1 MHSYRRNIRGIVD
14 DLFNNA
20 IKAGATSIEASV
32 NFDGDQVE
40 IRVKDNGSGMDEEKL
55 KEVEKKLCR
64 PRREELEDY
73 YGSLAGQSFQG
84 TGLALVGMMT
94 DRAEVKTSP
103 GKGTEVTVYI
113 KL

>member
-14 DLFNNA
+14 ELFNNA

-32 NFDGDQVE
+32 DFDGDQVV
-40 IRVKDNGSGMDEEKL
+40 IKVKDNGKGMDEGKL
-55 KEVEKKLCR
+55 KEAEKKLQR

-84 TGLALVGMMT
+84 TGLSLVGMMT
-94 DRAEVKTSP
+94 DKAEVISSP
-103 GKGTEVTVYI
+103 GRGTEITVYI